1 MSERI
6 LVQDLKVGD
15 KLLGDIISRVGTNE
29 RVLLKSGTV
38 LTAHHIEILQSRYRN
53 SSICVDVETNGQNNV
68 ETDIK
73 GQNDDDINNISSISG
88 HCEQRTVNVIHKMYG
103 KVPEDWEHELDEIKH
118 CMSQIINAVETS
130 ESLCYDLKDFVAED
144 RKERHLYRVA
154 KIAIALANVYNG
166 TVAASAQIN
175 LTSIGMAA
183 LFHDYGKKFEN
194 EKDEVIKLRVHSD
207 LLRKLNLHPQFFN
220 QPYNPLLHSVYAY
233 AALKS
238 TVSEEICKIV
248 LLSGLHNSNINKFG
262 TETPEAKAA
271 KVIALCYAYDTVL
284 EEVIRDNLPTPLEN
298 VLAVI
303 DYGAKNGNFS
313 HKAYNLFMDNILIYA
328 PGTKV
333 ILTNGK
339 RATVMGN
346 NRTFPSRPVVSLDN
360 AEDKKNLIDLSE
372 TTNITIGQILI
383 EDGGPV
389 DHEVSKLEST
399 QLKKIVAEDE

>member
-6 LVQDLKVGD
+6 LVRDLQKGD
-15 KLLGDIISRVGTNE
+15 ELIGDIIYQGK
-29 RVLLKSGTV
+29 VLLKKGTV
-38 LTAHHIEILQSRYRN
+38 LTELQVERLHKRFKN
-53 SSICVDVETNGQNNV
+53 LDVSVNV
-68 ETDIK
+68 SKAEQHDETDIE
-73 GQNDDDINNISSISG
+73 GQYDNDINNISSISG
-88 HCEQRTVNVIHKMYG
+88 HFEQRTVDVIHTMYG
-103 KVPEDWEHELDEIKH
+103 KAPEDWKHELGEIKH
-118 CMSQIINAVETS
+118 CMSQIINTVKTS
-130 ESLCYDLKDFVAED
+130 ENLCYDLKDFAAED
-144 RKERHLYRVA
+144 KKERHLYRVA

-166 TVAASAQIN
+166 TVAKSAQID

-183 LFHDYGKKFEN
+183 LFHDYGKSFED
-194 EKDEVIKLRVHSD
+194 KKGEVIKLRVHSD

-220 QPYNPLLHSVYAY
+220 QPYNPLLHSLYAF
-233 AALKS
+233 AALKD
-238 TVSEEICKIV
+238 TISEEVCKIV

-262 TETPEAKAA
+262 AETPEAKAA

-333 ILTNGK
+333 ILTNGE
-339 RATVMGN
+339 RATVIGN
-346 NRTFPSRPVVSLDN
+346 NRTFPSRPKVSLDN

-372 TTNITIGQILI
+372 TTNITIRQILI
-383 EDGGPV
+383 EDGGAI
-389 DHEVSKLEST
+389 DHEVSQLEAV
-399 QLKKIVAEDE
+399 QLTRIVNDGE